1 VSEEKQL
8 IQELCTLLDCPSEE
22 SLRPEI
28 ERLLKKNA
36 DLQDMVEGN
45 VRDVI
50 INEMHFEKG
59 ALEVYLK
66 HPIFALFAG
75 AIAEYFIETG
85 AKNYLETRIWCE
97 KVGFV
102 IVTCQKETG
111 HSPHQLRQSA
121 EAERNAFLEEIC
133 AARAVLGKYHP
144 AGEDAPFN
152 LAGLAAWVIQSLVED
167 ASRLAQRLRYARDVG
182 ALQGRRLKPRTSEL
196 LDQHDALFSEMHIEE
211 QS

>member
-1 VSEEKQL
+1 M
-8 IQELCTLLDCPSEE
+8 LDCPSEI
-22 SLRPEI
+22 SLRPAI
-28 ERLLKKNA
+28 ERLIREKASLH
-36 DLQDMVEGN
+36 DMINGN

-75 AIAEYFIETG
+75 AIADYFIETG

-111 HSPHQLRQSA
+111 QSPHQCRQAA
-121 EAERNAFLEEIC
+121 EKERD
-133 AARAVLGKYHP
+133 AARAQR
-144 AGEDAPFN
+144 DA
-152 LAGLAAWVIQSLVED
+152 
-167 ASRLAQRLRYARDVG
+167 LAQYARDLVELIRYAQSVG
-182 ALQGRRLKPRTSEL
+182 ILRGRRITPKVKAILEKHDKL
-196 LDQHDALFSEMHIEE
+196 FLDLHIEGKP
-211 QS
+211 

>member
-1 VSEEKQL
+1 M
-8 IQELCTLLDCPSEE
+8 LDCPSEI
-22 SLRPEI
+22 SLRPAI
-28 ERLLKKNA
+28 ERLIKENA
-36 DLQDMVEGN
+36 DLHDMINGN

-75 AIAEYFIETG
+75 AIADYFIETG

-102 IVTCQKETG
+102 IVTCQKESG
-111 HSPHQLRQSA
+111 QSPHQCRQA
-121 EAERNAFLEEIC
+121 AERDRDALRDELG
-133 AARAVLGKYHP
+133 AVRTLLSKYHP
-144 AGEDAPFN
+144 SGEDAPFN
-152 LAGLAAWVIQSLVED
+152 LTGLAAWVIRSLVED

-182 ALQGRRLKPRTSEL
+182 ALQGRRLKPKTSEL
-196 LDQHDALFSEMHIEE
+196 LAQHDALFSEMHIQEDE
-211 QS
+211 T